1 MEGGGRVGWNEGG
14 RVRWREEEGRDG
26 IKVGGGGEEM
36 E

>member
-26 IKVGGGGEEM
+26 MREGG
-36 E
+36 